1 MRWLRHL
8 FARPAASAFPAASLQ
23 RITAAIAQAEQ
34 SHRGQ
39 LCFAVESALTLRRLW
54 RGDDARQRAATVFSQ
69 LRVWD
74 TANND
79 GVLVYLLLA
88 DHRIEIVADRGLQV
102 DAAQW
107 QAICE
112 RMAAALRA
120 GEYERA
126 ALEAIAATSALLAA
140 QFPRPPGQAFDNE
153 LADQPTLLG

>member
-34 SHRGQ
+34 AH
-39 LCFAVESALTLRRLW
+39 
-54 RGDDARQRAATVFSQ
+54 
-69 LRVWD
+69 
-74 TANND
+74 
-79 GVLVYLLLA
+79 
-88 DHRIEIVADRGLQV
+88 RGLQV

-107 QAICE
+107 QAICQ
-112 RMAAALRA
+112 RMATALRA

-153 LADQPTLLG
+153 LADRPTLLG